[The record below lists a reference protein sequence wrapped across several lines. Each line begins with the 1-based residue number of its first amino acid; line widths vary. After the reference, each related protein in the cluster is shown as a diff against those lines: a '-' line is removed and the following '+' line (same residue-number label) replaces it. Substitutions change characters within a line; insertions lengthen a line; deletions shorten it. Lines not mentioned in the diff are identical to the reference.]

1 LPADGVIEWATATE
15 LAAAIRNG
23 TVRARD
29 VLEAQVERVERWNP
43 AINALVA
50 TDWDEARSAADVADL
65 AVRDGR
71 ALGRLHGI
79 VMSVKDTIDVAG
91 MSSTAGSASLAGRVA
106 ERDAE
111 VVRRLRS
118 AGAIIAAR
126 SNAPAFADDAQ
137 TVSDLYGRTN
147 NPWDLSR
154 TPGGSSGGAAA
165 AVAAGL
171 VPLEL
176 GSDTGGSLR
185 IPAHFCGVVAHK
197 PTAGLVPV
205 EGHVPPPPGRPSFP
219 DVSTV
224 IGPIARS
231 VADLRL
237 AMEVLVGAVPVS
249 GARGRRLAWSPDT
262 VTASGSDMRRLIVD
276 VAAAAMRAG
285 FEVQEL
291 PPGAF
296 DLAGAGKVHARLVE
310 VVEATWFGGATPDYG
325 AVVELMAERQAYAE
339 RLDHLLADV
348 DAWMLP
354 ITPTSAPQHRPKLT
368 PIEVDGEPRDYWEV
382 LIGSCRPF
390 NLTGHP
396 ATAMP
401 MGLDSDGLPLGVQL
415 VGPRWHDFTLLDT
428 AEELESIVAFRH
440 HPTLPRQAAA
450 R

>member
-1 LPADGVIEWATATE
+1 MELEWATATE
-15 LAAAIRNG
+15 LTRSIRDG
-23 TVRARD
+23 AVRARD
-29 VLEAQVERVERWNP
+29 VLEAQIERFERWNP
-43 AINALVA
+43 SINAIVA
-50 TDWDEARSAADVADL
+50 YDWDLARSAADAADL
-65 AVRDGR
+65 ATRRGAAVGP
-71 ALGRLHGI
+71 LHGL

-111 VVRRLRS
+111 AVRRLRA
-118 AGAIIAAR
+118 AGAIIGAR

-137 TVSDLYGRTN
+137 TNSDLYGRTN

-154 TPGGSSGGAAA
+154 TPGGSSGGATA

-185 IPAHFCGVVAHK
+185 IPANFCGVAAHK
-197 PTAGLVPV
+197 PTAGLVPG

-219 DVSTV
+219 DVSTA

-237 AMEVLVGAVPVS
+237 AMEILVGAVPIR
-249 GARGRRLAWSPDT
+249 GATGRRRLAWSPDT
-262 VTASGSDMRRLIVD
+262 VTASGTEMRHAIED
-276 VAAAAMRAG
+276 VAAGAARAG

-291 PPGAF
+291 APDAF
-296 DLAGAGKVHARLVE
+296 DLAGAGMVHARLVD
-310 VVEATWFGGATPDYG
+310 VVETTWFGGGTPDY
-325 AVVELMAERQAYAE
+325 ATVVELMAAQQAYAE
-339 RLDHLLADV
+339 RLDSLLADV

-354 ITPTSAPQHRPKLT
+354 ITPVGAPQHRPKLT

-390 NLTGHP
+390 NLTGNP
-396 ATAMP
+396 ATAIP
-401 MGLDSDGLPLGVQL
+401 VALGSDGLPLGVQL
-415 VGPRWHDFTLLDT
+415 VGRRWDDFALLGT
-428 AEELESIVAFRH
+428 AAELESIVDFRH
-440 HPTLPRQAAA
+440 HPALPREDAA